1 MSDPTTVHNT
11 FVVEHS
17 YAKPPARV
25 FAAFADPAL
34 KQRWYAEGKTHVM
47 EVYEMDFRVGGAEVS
62 RYRMGDNTPFPD
74 TVLASVGII
83 EDIVENQRIVISA
96 TMSLGGR
103 RISSAL
109 VTFELVATKAGCDLI
124 CTHQAAFYE
133 GSDGPQMREQGWRAL
148 LAKLDDVLTPA

>member
-47 EVYEMDFRVGGAEVS
+47 EVYEMDFRVGGPAFQLWIPS
-62 RYRMGDNTPFPD
+62 SGSRMGKSYRRKPESA
-74 TVLASVGII
+74 ASRV
-83 EDIVENQRIVISA
+83 
-96 TMSLGGR
+96 
-103 RISSAL
+103 
-109 VTFELVATKAGCDLI
+109 
-124 CTHQAAFYE
+124 
-133 GSDGPQMREQGWRAL
+133 
-148 LAKLDDVLTPA
+148 